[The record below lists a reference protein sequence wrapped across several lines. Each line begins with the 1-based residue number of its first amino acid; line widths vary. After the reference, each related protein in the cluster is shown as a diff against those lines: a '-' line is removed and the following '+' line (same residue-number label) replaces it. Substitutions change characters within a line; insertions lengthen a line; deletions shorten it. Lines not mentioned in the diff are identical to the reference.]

1 MNYRAT
7 LLDFINRMPTSREHL
22 EHEDIRK
29 APQAAI
35 TKSESLMMSNARQ
48 KYTLIR
54 VGKIGV
60 AALSSIRL
68 LPHIALLLL
77 SKNRDT
83 LWRDLDRYAVFYES
97 EPPAALF
104 DRVILFI
111 WVMTF
116 LPEYR
121 TVFYF
126 RHRTLGH
133 LLALLC
139 PPMKFLGLLTKKTCG
154 PGLLVHHGFGTSVT
168 AEEIGANF
176 TIRQLATVGYG
187 NNSIDTPKIGN
198 NVTIGIGAR
207 VLGGVTIGDDVVVG
221 PNSVVISDVPAGATV
236 MGVPSKIVSR
246 RPTVEKEF
254 ARDEFDPFNVE
265 GGPRRSM
272 MGSVLSEGP

>member
-1 MNYRAT
+1 M
-7 LLDFINRMPTSREHL
+7 
-22 EHEDIRK
+22 K
-29 APQAAI
+29 
-35 TKSESLMMSNARQ
+35 SNARH
-48 KYTLIR
+48 KYTLIL

-60 AALSSIRL
+60 AAISGIRL

-77 SKNRDT
+77 SQNRET

-97 EPPAALF
+97 EPPETLF

-116 LPEYR
+116 MPEYR

-126 RHRTLGH
+126 RHRTLGY

-139 PPMKFLGLLTKKTCG
+139 PPMKHLGLLTKATCG
-154 PGLLVHHGFGTSVT
+154 PGVLVHHGWGTSVT

-176 TIRQLATVGYG
+176 TVRQLATVGYG
-187 NNSIDTPKIGN
+187 INSIDTPKIGN

-221 PNSVVISDVPAGATV
+221 PNCVVISDVPAGATV
-236 MGVPSKIVSR
+236 MGVPSKVVSLKGVSSRMVSR
-246 RPTVEKEF
+246 RPTAEKEW
-254 ARDEFDPFNVE
+254 AWGELDPSNVE
-265 GGPRRSM
+265 VGRG
-272 MGSVLSEGP
+272 VL

>member
-1 MNYRAT
+1 MV
-7 LLDFINRMPTSREHL
+7 
-22 EHEDIRK
+22 
-29 APQAAI
+29 
-35 TKSESLMMSNARQ
+35 SNDCQ

-60 AALSSIRL
+60 AGLSTIRL

-77 SKNRDT
+77 SPNRET
-83 LWRDLDRYAVFYES
+83 LWSDLDRYAVYYES
-97 EPPAALF
+97 GRPESRF

-207 VLGGVTIGDDVVVG
+207 VLGGVTIGDDVVIG
-221 PNSVVISDVPAGATV
+221 PNSVVISDVPAGAMV
-236 MGVPSKIVSR
+236 MGVPSKIVCLMGVPSKIVAR
-246 RPTVEKEF
+246 RSTVEREL
-254 ARDEFDPFNVE
+254 ARDELDPFNDE
-265 GGPRRSM
+265 DGARRSLIDS
-272 MGSVLSEGP
+272 GLSEGR

>member
-1 MNYRAT
+1 MNHRTT
-7 LLDFINRMPTSREHL
+7 LLDFINRMPTSRERL
-22 EHEDIRK
+22 GYEGIRIVS
-29 APQAAI
+29 QAAV
-35 TKSESLMMSNARQ
+35 TKSEFLMMSKVRQ

-54 VGKIGV
+54 VAKIGV
-60 AALSSIRL
+60 ATLSGIRL

-77 SKNRDT
+77 SPNREI

-97 EPPAALF
+97 EPPGALF

-139 PPMKFLGLLTKKTCG
+139 PPMKCLGILTKKTCG
-154 PGLLVHHGFGTSVT
+154 PGMLVHHGFGTTVT

-187 NNSIDTPKIGN
+187 NNSIDTPKIGT

-221 PNSVVISDVPAGATV
+221 PNSLVISDVPAGATV
-236 MGVPSKIVSR
+236 MGVPSKIVSLKG
-246 RPTVEKEF
+246 VSSKI
-254 ARDEFDPFNVE
+254 V
-265 GGPRRSM
+265 S
-272 MGSVLSEGP
+272 